1 MQLANIM
8 VAIAGDT
15 GNTVSKYEVTASEI
29 AILRVI
35 HGEDAVTD
43 IEIVGSDKMRSNRVE
58 RERLA
63 QIYGGTKDENNNSI
77 FATLFPGA
85 AARMFVEVA
94 ELELPEQFFKAATRM
109 SDAVEDKMLDPV
121 TAAEAEAERQFEQ
134 DAIAA
139 AKKVRAEQQ
148 ALAAEHIKAAH
159 AATLPSAA
167 VAAAQIG
174 GAATE
179 AVAANTASLE
189 AQSEPTAEDVA
200 AIEDAVEDDGIGE
213 MTDTKKADVLG

>member
-8 VAIAGDT
+8 VAIAGDA
-15 GNTVSKYEVTASEI
+15 GNTVSKYDVTASEI

-94 ELELPEQFFKAATRM
+94 ELELPETFFKAATRM
-109 SDAVEDKMLDPV
+109 SDAVEQVPFDPV
-121 TAAEAEAERQFEQ
+121 AAAEAEAERQFEQ

-139 AKKVRAEQQ
+139 ARQARADR
-148 ALAAEHIKAAH
+148 LAAERLAPAV
-159 AATLPSAA
+159 TLAGGVPANTA
-167 VAAAQIG
+167 VG
-174 GAATE
+174 VMKE
-179 AVAANTASLE
+179 AVAAVEAGASAE
-189 AQSEPTAEDVA
+189 VQAEPTAAENVE
-200 AIEDAVEDDGIGE
+200 AIEAVVEDDGIDDMPG
-213 MTDTKKADVLG
+213 TKADVLA